1 MKESITTSLS
11 WIQANIWKL
20 GLAAEV
26 IQSGSVKSEKEIIGG
41 ESLLKSYDLH
51 VHFPAASIP
60 KDGPSAGV
68 TITVAL
74 VSLFTGRRVKSD
86 FCMTGEIS
94 LQGLVMPVGGIKEKC
109 MAAHRNRI
117 ENVILPDKNR
127 EDANEIPEDVRSELK
142 IHFVKRIEEA
152 LLLALEDFRDPH
164 KNEIMPFFREK
175 L

>member
-1 MKESITTSLS
+1 
-11 WIQANIWKL
+11 
-20 GLAAEV
+20 
-26 IQSGSVKSEKEIIGG
+26 
-41 ESLLKSYDLH
+41 
-51 VHFPAASIP
+51 
-60 KDGPSAGV
+60 
-68 TITVAL
+68 
-74 VSLFTGRRVKSD
+74 
-86 FCMTGEIS
+86 
-94 LQGLVMPVGGIKEKC
+94 MPVGGIKEKC